1 MKSYRCGPT
10 ARSVAS
16 ALLIAS
22 ASLASAGALAT
33 TVTAP
38 ARRSRFSTTTPGSSH
53 VYFPLSVRS
62 GTPPACATNI
72 GGTLYRLVF
81 DSTTPGGKS
90 MLAGLITSMATG
102 YQLWPLGS
110 GDCGVDNA
118 NESLVNIYQ
127 FNN

>member
-1 MKSYRCGPT
+1 MKSQRPG
-10 ARSVAS
+10 RSTQAIKSVFLAVAT
-16 ALLIAS
+16 
-22 ASLASAGALAT
+22 SLAAATALAT
-33 TVTAP
+33 TVTGPSPPIAIQYNN
-38 ARRSRFSTTTPGSSH
+38 TGIIY
-53 VYFPLSVRS
+53 VYFPVSIRS
-62 GTPPACATNI
+62 GTVPACATNI

>member
-38 ARRSRFSTTTPGSSH
+38 SPPIAIQYNNTGIIY